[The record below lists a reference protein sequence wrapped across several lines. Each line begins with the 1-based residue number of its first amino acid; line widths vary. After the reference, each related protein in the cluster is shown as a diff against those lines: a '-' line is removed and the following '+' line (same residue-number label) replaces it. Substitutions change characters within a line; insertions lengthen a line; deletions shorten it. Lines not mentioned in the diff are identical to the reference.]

1 MRVVTWNCHMALHEK
16 WTPVTEWSPDIL
28 IVQEAASPTVLRAK
42 GVPLPSQVQW
52 VGSDKN
58 RGLLVAAFGK
68 YRLRVAETYFPGLH
82 WVLPLVVTG
91 PDEFTLLAA
100 CDMYSMDRQGDAQA
114 AASDA
119 VTAALSRYGDLLA
132 GGSVVL
138 AGDLNNNVLFDRHEV
153 PATSPRPSRPSTA
166 SATCPPI
173 TRTAPSGTGRR
184 PNPLTS
190 TFSGSTPPTTSTTA
204 SSPAPGRSSTSPLAG
219 TSGGLHP
226 GRCHAV
232 TTRRWSSTSAPDSRP
247 RGLRLGGAS
256 PEGGDEHPA
265 GGPTGPAAHAVSS
278 TSPVDEA

>member
-138 AGDLNNNVLFDRHEV
+138 AGDLNNNVLFDRPRGARDFTPTVEALDRLGYVSAYHAHRAERHGQETEPTHFNLFRQHSPHHIDYCFV
-153 PATSPRPSRPSTA
+153 PRSWQIVDVAVGGYERWV
-166 SATCPPI
+166 
-173 TRTAPSGTGRR
+173 
-184 PNPLTS
+184 
-190 TFSGSTPPTTSTTA
+190 
-204 SSPAPGRSSTSPLAG
+204 APGALSRSDHTPLVVDI
-219 TSGGLHP
+219 
-226 GRCHAV
+226 R
-232 TTRRWSSTSAPDSRP
+232 SR
-247 RGLRLGGAS
+247 
-256 PEGGDEHPA
+256 
-265 GGPTGPAAHAVSS
+265 
-278 TSPVDEA
+278 